1 MRADRLLRPYAVCS
15 SVTAYT
21 VHSSKKKP
29 TARIS
34 TEYAP
39 MLHPPGGCEC
49 MACMTDRG
57 NRDGGPSAGWR
68 FPTRYGRM
76 TGERGA
82 RMALK
87 LVIGNK
93 NYSSWSM
100 RPWLALRA
108 NNIAFDEVFIPLYA
122 GDADKKRILSFT
134 HSGKV
139 PALIDGDVTIWDS
152 LAIIEYLAERF
163 PEALL
168 WPEDRARRAHARS
181 ISAEM
186 HSGFMA
192 LRNECGMNLHRP
204 VGAIALSADA
214 RDNVARIQ
222 QIWIDCRERYRQFGP
237 FLFGAFGG
245 ADAMFAPVV
254 HRFRTYAIEV
264 APEARDYMNAMMS
277 LPAFQ
282 EWTAAGLAETIVIE
296 KFEMV

>member
-1 MRADRLLRPYAVCS
+1 
-15 SVTAYT
+15 
-21 VHSSKKKP
+21 
-29 TARIS
+29 
-34 TEYAP
+34 
-39 MLHPPGGCEC
+39 
-49 MACMTDRG
+49 
-57 NRDGGPSAGWR
+57 
-68 FPTRYGRM
+68 
-76 TGERGA
+76 
-82 RMALK
+82 MALT

-108 NNIAFDEVFIPLYA
+108 NNIAFDEVFIPLYT
-122 GDADKKRILSFT
+122 GDADKQRILGYT

-152 LAIIEYLAERF
+152 LSIIEYLAEKF
-163 PEALL
+163 PEARL
-168 WPEDRARRAHARS
+168 WPGDRARRAHARS

-204 VGAIALSADA
+204 VGAVALSTDA
-214 RDNVARIQ
+214 RANVARIQ
-222 QIWIDCRERYRQFGP
+222 QIWIECRERYGKSGP

-264 APEARDYMNAMMS
+264 IPKARDYMDTMMS

-282 EWTAAGLAETIVIE
+282 EWTEAGLAETIVIDR
-296 KFEMV
+296 FETA

>member
-1 MRADRLLRPYAVCS
+1 
-15 SVTAYT
+15 
-21 VHSSKKKP
+21 
-29 TARIS
+29 
-34 TEYAP
+34 
-39 MLHPPGGCEC
+39 
-49 MACMTDRG
+49 MT
-57 NRDGGPSAGWR
+57 
-68 FPTRYGRM
+68 
-76 TGERGA
+76 
-82 RMALK
+82 LK

-108 NNIAFDEVFIPLYA
+108 NNIAFDEVFIPLYT
-122 GDADKKRILSFT
+122 DDDDKKRILSFT

-152 LAIIEYLAERF
+152 LAIIEYLAEAF
-163 PEALL
+163 PEARL

-214 RDNVARIQ
+214 RDNIARVQ
-222 QIWIDCRERYRQFGP
+222 QIWVECRERFGKSGP

-254 HRFRTYAIEV
+254 HRFRTYAIAV
-264 APEARDYMNAMMS
+264 VPAVRDYMDAMMS

-282 EWTAAGLAETIVIE
+282 EWTRAALAETLVIE
-296 KFEMV
+296 KFETV